1 MFTKKELTKIISF
14 CANKKS
20 YWYLTNERTE
30 LTSIE
35 YSLISESLKKI
46 MSGFPLN
53 YLIGQKEFYSRN
65 YKVSQDVLIPRD
77 ETEILVEKAI
87 EEIEKKNCYHK
98 SVSVLELGTG
108 SGVIAISLVLECIKR
123 NIKIN
128 VTATEICEK
137 ALKIAKIN
145 AKTYQVEIR
154 FLLGNW
160 WNALR
165 NNRSKFD
172 IVVTNPPYV
181 GKKDPEYM
189 SKELHFEP
197 NLALYGTKHS
207 PNGDQSIKEIL
218 SKIKKRLN
226 KNGVILL
233 EHGSNQRDLIINL
246 AKKEKLEFA
255 ESINDLSGLP
265 RILKFSYH

>member
-1 MFTKKELTKIISF
+1 MAPPQGWGAADNRCGKGEL
-14 CANKKS
+14 
-20 YWYLTNERTE
+20 L
-30 LTSIE
+30 
-35 YSLISESLKKI
+35 
-46 MSGFPLN
+46 
-53 YLIGQKEFYSRN
+53 
-65 YKVSQDVLIPRD
+65 
-77 ETEILVEKAI
+77 LV
-87 EEIEKKNCYHK
+87 
-98 SVSVLELGTG
+98 
-108 SGVIAISLVLECIKR
+108 
-123 NIKIN
+123 
-128 VTATEICEK
+128 
-137 ALKIAKIN
+137 AL
-145 AKTYQVEIR
+145 

-165 NNRSKFD
+165 NNKSTFD

-189 SKELHFEP
+189 SKELCFEP

-255 ESINDLSGLP
+255 ESVNDLSGLP